1 MYNNAFPKIT
11 NSFPVNEHLT
21 VCKKWFA
28 GFLSPVGVS
37 RLVVTE
43 IKD

>member
-1 MYNNAFPKIT
+1 MYNNAFCKIT
-11 NSFPVNEHLT
+11 NNCQVNEHLT

-37 RLVVTE
+37 ELVVTE